1 MTDYLY
7 QVIFDVVI
15 RADSEEKAQE
25 IAEDIHISNMDV
37 HVWST
42 EVDYRGIDEEGENE

>member
-7 QVIFDVVI
+7 QIVFDVVI
-15 RADSEEKAQE
+15 RADSEEEAQE

-37 HVWST
+37 CVWSK
-42 EVDYRGIDEEGENE
+42 EVDYRGIDEEGEE